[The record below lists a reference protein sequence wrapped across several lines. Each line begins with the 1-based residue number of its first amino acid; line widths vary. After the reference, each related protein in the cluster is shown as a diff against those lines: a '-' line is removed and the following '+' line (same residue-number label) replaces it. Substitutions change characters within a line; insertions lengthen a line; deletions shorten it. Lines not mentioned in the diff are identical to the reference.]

1 MKVIFQLAMR
11 NLKEHKAKSI
21 IVSMFIIFGMAIV
34 ILGNSFLESIN
45 RGLEKD
51 FRANYTGD
59 LVVCANPP
67 DGWVVDVF
75 GASNISFDGTMPQIP
90 ALMDIEKVE
99 QILDENNLVAKRS
112 RMIST
117 RGIMMKG
124 EEIDLTSM
132 MSDDSVNIAD
142 IPVFM
147 MFAGEKDTY
156 FDLFPGQHIV
166 EGTALDYS
174 STENQLLI
182 DTRIRDSF
190 QAFFKNE
197 LNVGDKVLVMG
208 ANTDGVIREAKVVG
222 FYTPANEFSAM
233 FQTIYCN
240 PSFARAFA
248 DLTYGSTF
256 DGGLAEGL
264 DSSIWDFSE
273 DDLFGDDDIFGDM
286 VDEQDGIL
294 SASGVDFENLLGDTT
309 LRDELNKTDDGSWH
323 FVQVKLPRGLNVEE
337 TVKKL
342 NTIFTEQEID
352 AKAMGWK
359 EAATTYTATIA
370 GINVFFNITVAVLAI
385 VVFIIIMNT
394 MTVSIIERTSE
405 IGTMRAIGAEKSFVR
420 KLFFTEACSITVVS
434 SIIGIVL
441 AFLIIGIFNGLNL
454 NVGDNMIAKVILGGG
469 QLHFSPT
476 PKIVLFAFSG
486 VLAGSILS
494 NVYPVSSALKITP
507 LKALSKGGV

>member
-1 MKVIFQLAMR
+1 MKIIFQLAMR

-59 LVVCANPP
+59 LVVSATPP
-67 DGWVVDVF
+67 EGWRLDVF
-75 GASNISFDGTMPQIP
+75 GASDISFDGTMPQIP

-99 QILDENNLVAKRS
+99 QILEENNFVSKRS

-124 EEIDLTSM
+124 EEIDLASM
-132 MSDDSVNIAD
+132 LSDDSVNVMD

-147 MFAGEKDTY
+147 MFAGEKDSY
-156 FDLFPGQHIV
+156 FNLFPGQHIV
-166 EGTALDYS
+166 EGSQLDYS

-190 QAFFKNE
+190 QAFFKKD
-197 LNVGDKVLVMG
+197 LNVGDTVLVMG
-208 ANTDGVIREAKVVG
+208 ANTNGVIREAKVVG
-222 FYTPANEFSAM
+222 FYKPANEYSAM

-256 DGGLAEGL
+256 DGGIADGL
-264 DSSIWDFSE
+264 DADLWDFSE
-273 DDLFGDDDIFGDM
+273 DDLFGDNDDFGDM

-294 SASGVDFENLLGDTT
+294 AESGIDFENILGDTT

-323 FVQVKLPRGLNVEE
+323 FVQVKLPFGLDADE
-337 TVKKL
+337 TVNKL
-342 NTIFTEQEID
+342 NSIFAEQGVD
-352 AKAMGWK
+352 ARAMGWK
-359 EAATTYTATIA
+359 DAAASYTKTVA
-370 GINVFFNITVAVLAI
+370 GINVFFNIIVAVLAI

-420 KLFFTEACSITVVS
+420 KLFFTEACSIAIGSAV
-434 SIIGIVL
+434 IGIIL
-441 AFLIIGIFNGLNL
+441 AFLIIGIFNSLNL

-476 PKIVLFAFSG
+476 LKIVVFSFAG
-486 VLAGSILS
+486 VLAGSVLS
-494 NVYPVSSALKITP
+494 NLYPVSSALKITP